1 MQVEVTLYPDSGAT
15 LNAAGD
21 GWQAVLCLDDDELIS
36 AEAAGENDLKPL
48 CTGTVDLFFPATAS
62 LVSRRVAD
70 FPGGMYGVS
79 GGVHVKVASSGTHM
93 SSGDVMLLEGPMHRV
108 TADPRSDSRLNGYPL
123 SSHGESTPQDGLATV
138 FGLFGT
144 PNFPRF
150 PTGPIKCQVG
160 HHCQLSVGDL
170 IDADGELQQRVI
182 DVRTGTR
189 GSGDSR
195 HTVFFVSTERVVD
208 GGFASEGPAHILLR
222 NGSNVRVTR
231 AGRRVKPSFEGGSGP
246 LPKRPGCAQNVE
258 RKPPRFA
265 KLAPGQAAIN
275 LGLTTMESLQA
286 LMDCTVG
293 IRDEGIGNMP
303 TLASLRDGPYL
314 QWSAK

>member
-1 MQVEVTLYPDSGAT
+1 MYGSGPSGAVSMQVEVTLYPDSGAT

-36 AEAAGENDLKPL
+36 AKAAGGNDLKPL

-108 TADPRSDSRLNGYPL
+108 TTDPRSDSRLNGYPL
-123 SSHGESTPQDGLATV
+123 SSHGESTTPQDGLATV

-160 HHCQLSVGDL
+160 HHSQQNSLLGTLSMPTGSCSSASSMSGRGL
-170 IDADGELQQRVI
+170 A
-182 DVRTGTR
+182 VREIAGTLFFSCR
-189 GSGDSR
+189 PNVWWTVDS
-195 HTVFFVSTERVVD
+195 H
-208 GGFASEGPAHILLR
+208 
-222 NGSNVRVTR
+222 
-231 AGRRVKPSFEGGSGP
+231 RRVQLTS
-246 LPKRPGCAQNVE
+246 CCVMAQ
-258 RKPPRFA
+258 
-265 KLAPGQAAIN
+265 
-275 LGLTTMESLQA
+275 T
-286 LMDCTVG
+286 
-293 IRDEGIGNMP
+293 
-303 TLASLRDGPYL
+303 
-314 QWSAK
+314 